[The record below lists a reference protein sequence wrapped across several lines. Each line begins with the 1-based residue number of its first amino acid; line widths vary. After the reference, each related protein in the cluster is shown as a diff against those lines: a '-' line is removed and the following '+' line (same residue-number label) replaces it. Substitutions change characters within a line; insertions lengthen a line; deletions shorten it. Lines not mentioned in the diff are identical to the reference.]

1 LREIC
6 SGVAEFFTPAAEA
19 VSLIASIES
28 FCALSGTASAI
39 LAVMLVP
46 RSRMDTRAKI
56 SLDVFLRLTAMDV
69 CCGPPAAA

>member
-1 LREIC
+1 MEGLAAQPRR
-6 SGVAEFFTPAAEA
+6 VPAKA

-28 FCALSGTASAI
+28 FCALSAAASAI
-39 LAVMLVP
+39 LTVMLVP

>member
-1 LREIC
+1 MEGL
-6 SGVAEFFTPAAEA
+6 AAQPGRVNAKA

-28 FCALSGTASAI
+28 FCVPSGAASAI

-46 RSRMDTRAKI
+46 SSRMDTRAKI

-69 CCGPPAAA
+69 CCGPPIEA